1 MAIKRIF
8 LSCIEIVD
16 EPGSLHKLL
25 SQIAAANVDL
35 VCAAAFSTGQGQGQ
49 VCLSAKEPQALSACI
64 EKANLQSKPAAGFV
78 ISESDK
84 VGAAASALKPLADA
98 GINGLAGMAMAC
110 DGQYQMLIVV
120 SATDGDAAA
129 DALGL

>member
-8 LSCIEIVD
+8 VSCIDITD

-25 SQIAAANVDL
+25 TQIASANIDL
-35 VCAAAFSTGQGQGQ
+35 ICAAAFTTEPGLGQ

-64 EKANLQSKPAAGFV
+64 EKANLQSKPAAGFI
-78 ISESDK
+78 ISEPDK
-84 VGAAASALKPLADA
+84 VGAAASALKPLADT
-98 GINGLAGMAMAC
+98 GINGIAGTAMVC

-120 SATDGDAAA
+120 AAKDGDAAA
-129 DALGL
+129 EALGL